1 MTAQSSQFQE
11 ETRSNLRNIGAS
23 IKNLEVHY
31 RATITNPREHNNV
44 SAVTTRSGKAKEVP
58 EKDDEQEDQLLE
70 VDLEIKENEVVSEE
84 VTVHEPV
91 AKEKVSESKP
101 VVKLPFPTRNKKKEK
116 HEKNF
121 EKFLEML
128 KKLEINIPFLEALE
142 QMPSY
147 AKFMKDII
155 SKRRSTDTDSI
166 VLTETC
172 SAILQG
178 MKIPVKKKDRG
189 SVTIPCTIGD
199 RSFKK
204 ALIDLGASVS
214 LMPLSIYKR
223 LGIGKIDKFVFPVD
237 FVILEMPED
246 EEIPLI
252 LGRPF
257 LETGRCLIDIEEGTM
272 TLKVYD
278 EKLKIDVRNT
288 MKYKDDVATS
298 QHIEVI
304 DQMVLKENH
313 LGEQKLPL
321 ERVLSLSIFEDTQE
335 VDEKEMEV
343 LTLMATQQPFK
354 GSRSLRWENLRE
366 PQVEEKKDETKIVA
380 ELK

>member
-1 MTAQSSQFQE
+1 MSVGESCYHP
-11 ETRSNLRNIGAS
+11 
-23 IKNLEVHY
+23 IKQPSRRPSV
-31 RATITNPREHNNV
+31 TFTNPREHNNV
-44 SAVTTRSGKAKEVP
+44 SAVTTRS
-58 EKDDEQEDQLLE
+58 

-84 VTVHEPV
+84 VTIPEPV
-91 AKEKVSESKP
+91 VKEKVSESKP

-121 EKFLEML
+121 EKFLEMF

-155 SKRRSTDTDSI
+155 SKRRSTDIDSI

-189 SVTIPCTIGD
+189 SVTIPCTIED
-199 RSFKK
+199 RYFNK

-223 LGIGKIDKFVFPVD
+223 LGIGKVQDTRMTLQFDDYSVKRPYGVVENVLVKIDKFVFPVD

-278 EKLKIDVRNT
+278 EELKIDVRNT
-288 MKYKDDVATS
+288 MKYKDDVATT

-304 DQMVLKENH
+304 DQMVLKENP

-321 ERVLSLSIFEDTQE
+321 ERVLSLSIFEDTRE
-335 VDEKEMEV
+335 VDDEEMEV
-343 LTLMATQQPFK
+343 LTMMETQQPFK
-354 GSRSLRWENLRE
+354 GS
-366 PQVEEKKDETKIVA
+366 
-380 ELK
+380 